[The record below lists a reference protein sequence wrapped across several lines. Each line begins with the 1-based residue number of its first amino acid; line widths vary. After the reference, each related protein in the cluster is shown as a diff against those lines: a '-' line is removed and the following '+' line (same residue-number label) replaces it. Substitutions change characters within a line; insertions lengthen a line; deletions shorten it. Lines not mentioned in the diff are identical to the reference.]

1 MPVDGAISE
10 PMISQVTYSA
20 ECSALKFWR
29 SDSVQLLCVKT
40 NMEYRGGGD
49 IANRGRRIEVA

>member
-1 MPVDGAISE
+1 VPVDGAISE
-10 PMISQVTYSA
+10 PMISQVTYSG
-20 ECSALKFWR
+20 CSALNFWR